1 MRLPRSLAFLLV
13 FAALTA
19 TAADRRLITE
29 KDLFAF
35 QWIGDPQVSPDGSRV
50 AYVRVN
56 VDGKKE
62 KYETSLWSVS
72 TRGGEAPRRMTNGPR
87 DSAPRWSP
95 DGKRLAFIR
104 VVDKDGKPQPQIHL
118 LSLGGG
124 EPRAITS
131 LPKGASTP
139 VWSPDGMTIAFATD
153 TTPEDMAKAKAKKK
167 DDDEHE
173 SDVRVINQAAYR
185 ENGGG
190 YPDPKSHS
198 HIWSIAVTDGDEP
211 AEPKQ
216 LTTGAFDEDSFLWSP
231 DGSRIYFTSDRVKES
246 YYAAEDSDLYS
257 LPARGG
263 DMVRVASIDGS
274 ISQFVPSPDGKWIA
288 FSGGVS
294 TPAHSYDQTD
304 LYVVATDGSSAP
316 RNLTGG
322 YDFDVASGVGGD
334 QRAPKGGGRSRPFWS
349 ADGKSVVVVTAEKGS
364 ANLRR
369 IDVTSGAVSPVTNGN
384 QDVQAYT
391 RGGSTLVALVA
402 TPTNIGDL
410 YRVDPDGKLARLTSV
425 NAPLFDQLDLTE
437 PEEIW
442 YPSFDGKRIQAW
454 VQKPPH
460 FDASKKYPL
469 IINIHGGP
477 HSAYGWT
484 FDHEFQWMA
493 AKGYVVLY
501 PNPRGST
508 SYGQDFGN
516 VIQYHYP
523 GDDVKDLLLGV
534 DEVIKRGYVDEK
546 KLGVTGGSGGGIL
559 TNWIITQTDR
569 FAAAVAQRSIAS
581 WSDFWYTAD
590 FTLFQPS
597 WFRKAPW
604 QDPEDF
610 AARSPITFIEKVHT
624 PLMLIE
630 GEADYR
636 TPPTAGG
643 EQMFRALKFLHRP
656 VVMVRFPDESHEL
669 SRSGKPWHRIE
680 RLQHIV
686 NWFDK
691 YLQGAKM
698 PAYDEGLAE

>member
-1 MRLPRSLAFLLV
+1 MKTRLVFAFLLL
-13 FAALTA
+13 FAALNA

-35 QWIGDPQVSPDGSRV
+35 NWIGDPQVSPDGSRV
-50 AYVRVN
+50 AFVRVN
-56 VDGKKE
+56 VDSKKE

-72 TRGGEAPRRMTNGPR
+72 TRGGEVPRRMTNGPR

-104 VVDKDGKPQPQIHL
+104 VIDKDGKPQPQIHL

-131 LPKGASTP
+131 LPKGASSP
-139 VWSPDGMTIAFATD
+139 AWSPDGTTIAFATD
-153 TTPEDMAKAKAKKK
+153 TTAEDLAKAKSKKK

-211 AEPKQ
+211 AEPKP
-216 LTTGAFDEDSFLWSP
+216 LTSGSFDEDSFVWSP
-231 DGSRIYFTSDRVKES
+231 DGSRLYFTSDRVKES
-246 YYAAEDSDLYS
+246 YYAASDNDLYS
-257 LPARGG
+257 VPAGGG
-263 DMVRVASIDGS
+263 DIVRVASIDGS

-288 FSGGVS
+288 FSGDIS
-294 TPAHSYDQTD
+294 TPAHSYDQPD

-316 RNLTGG
+316 RNLTGA

-369 IDVTSGAVSPVTNGN
+369 IDVTSGAVAPVTNGN

-410 YRVDPDGKLARLTSV
+410 YRVDTDGKLARLTSI

-442 YPSFDGKRIQAW
+442 YPSFDGKKIQAW

-534 DEVIKRGYVDEK
+534 DEVLKRGYVDEK
-546 KLGVTGGSGGGIL
+546 RLGITGGSGGGIL

-590 FTLFQPS
+590 FTLFQPT
-597 WFRKAPW
+597 WFHKAPW

-643 EQMFRALKFLHRP
+643 EQMFRALKYLHRP